1 MDARTEGGAMSA
13 ADEYNIDTYYR
24 EINFETR
31 DRFMADPPVR
41 VGQPAPNFELPRVGG
56 GSLGL
61 TELLQRGHV
70 ALIFGCFTAP
80 PAMAQLP
87 ALEAHHRTY
96 GGRGISLVFVYTRE
110 IHPGEYFSPH
120 RSIEQKLDQA
130 KRMADHGR
138 ITFPVVADDL
148 EGTTHNA
155 YGGLP
160 SMACVIQ
167 RDGTLVYRGSW
178 TEADM
183 LQVVFENLLLRD
195 QTDGKSGRN
204 RVAYHEWLSFMP
216 SENND
221 SWALLDLAGPKA
233 RADYERANA
242 PR

>member
-1 MDARTEGGAMSA
+1 MPT

-31 DRFMADPPVR
+31 DRFMYDPPVR
-41 VGQPAPNFELPRVGG
+41 VGQEALAFDLPLVGG
-56 GSLGL
+56 GNVSLAQ
-61 TELLQRGHV
+61 LLERGHV

-96 GGRGISLVFVYTRE
+96 GGRGISVLFVYTRE
-110 IHPGEYFSPH
+110 IHPGEYFPPH
-120 RSIEQKLDQA
+120 GTMEQKLDQA
-130 KRMADHGR
+130 KRTAEHGR
-138 ITFPVVADDL
+138 VSFPVAADDL
-148 EGTTHNA
+148 EGSTHVA

-160 SMACVIQ
+160 SMACVVQ
-167 RDGTLVYRGSW
+167 RDGTLIYRGSW
-178 TEADM
+178 TQADV
-183 LQVVFENLLLRD
+183 LQIVFENLLLRD
-195 QTDGKSGRN
+195 RSEGKPSRN

-216 SENND
+216 SESND